1 MKGNQMLQQT
11 VISRTSDIVRVE
23 NKYHNY
29 YHSSFEHLTK
39 RAIISASPAES
50 EQTITKFRI
59 STPFTY
65 DLSVSKII
73 VSVRKKQNWLK
84 CTVAAL
90 VIFSIEETT
99 IFAYITNLGTNEKMG
114 EDRGGQ
120 KKMGGDQKR
129 WGEKM
134 GKEEKMG

>member
-1 MKGNQMLQQT
+1 MLNIQKYSPSYKIRIHSHYYVQIASKQAHKQMKGNQMLQQT

-73 VSVRKKQNWLK
+73 VSVRKKQN
-84 CTVAAL
+84 
-90 VIFSIEETT
+90 
-99 IFAYITNLGTNEKMG
+99 
-114 EDRGGQ
+114 
-120 KKMGGDQKR
+120 
-129 WGEKM
+129 
-134 GKEEKMG
+134 